1 MNGILSIEGNAK
13 SADIDA
19 NIDANI
25 DKKFAKYIY

>member
-13 SADIDA
+13 SA

>member
-13 SADIDA
+13 SA
-19 NIDANI
+19 NI